1 MNITLYGFRSGAA
14 VCCRCLEIQLADG
27 ISRSISGIF
36 EGFHCELCGID
47 TAKLF
52 ALQGMTKRAYRGA
65 RGGPVVIPA
74 PRPVLAPPSP
84 PLTGPR
90 PPAPALAPGGALK
103 LAPAPRKLRKELKGA
118 AAAALLAAAAA
129 GGAAAAPAPVRA
141 PGPVMSQFI
150 APAGAAAAAA
160 PAPAKVPPRGKWTP
174 DGHKRCARKYEHGRP
189 VYSGGMVELPG
200 LIAVPWSERT
210 SEGHAPRTAAEL
222 EAIHEQAR
230 IIADDYA
237 RYTGRELAPAVR
249 K

>member
-1 MNITLYGFRSGAA
+1 
-14 VCCRCLEIQLADG
+14 
-27 ISRSISGIF
+27 
-36 EGFHCELCGID
+36 
-47 TAKLF
+47 
-52 ALQGMTKRAYRGA
+52 
-65 RGGPVVIPA
+65 
-74 PRPVLAPPSP
+74 
-84 PLTGPR
+84 
-90 PPAPALAPGGALK
+90 LK

-141 PGPVMSQFI
+141 AA
-150 APAGAAAAAA
+150 APAPVRAAAA
-160 PAPAKVPPRGKWTP
+160 PAPAKIPPRGKWTP

-189 VYSGGMVELPG
+189 VYSGDMVELPG

-237 RYTGRELAPAVR
+237 RYTGRKLAPAVR

>member
-1 MNITLYGFRSGAA
+1 MNVTMYGFRSGAA
-14 VCCRCLEIQLADG
+14 VCCRCLEFQLADG
-27 ISRSISGIF
+27 APRSISGIF
-36 EGFHCELCGID
+36 KAFSCELCGVD

-52 ALQGMTKRAYRGA
+52 ALSGMTKRVYRGA

-74 PRPVLAPPSP
+74 PRPVIVPPGP

-90 PPAPALAPGGALK
+90 PPAHLAPGPLT
-103 LAPAPRKLRKELKGA
+103 LAPAPRKFKKELKGV
-118 AAAALLAAAAA
+118 AAAALLAAAA

-141 PGPVMSQFI
+141 AA
-150 APAGAAAAAA
+150 APAPVRAAAAPAPVRAAAA
-160 PAPAKVPPRGKWTP
+160 PAPAKIPPRGKWIP
-174 DGHKRCARKYEHGRP
+174 DGHKRRARKYEHGRP
-189 VYSGGMVELPG
+189 VYSGDMVELPG